1 LPRTLQWSNLEIK
14 MRKWREVEA
23 WKIEGDRREIE
34 DVE

>member
-1 LPRTLQWSNLEIK
+1 MAKLRK

-34 DVE
+34 RMLND